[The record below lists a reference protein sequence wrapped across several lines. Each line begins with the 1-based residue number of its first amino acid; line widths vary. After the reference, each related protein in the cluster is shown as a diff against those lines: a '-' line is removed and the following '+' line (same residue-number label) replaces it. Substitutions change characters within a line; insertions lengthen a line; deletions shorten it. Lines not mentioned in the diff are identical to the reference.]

1 MSNVPVILVL
11 AAGLGSRYHGPRHK
25 LAEPLGDGSV
35 LGMTVRHA
43 IASGLPVVVVTTPG
57 LAEEAASLV
66 ARRDLVVLGS
76 PGGQPRGGMGDSI
89 AAGVG
94 ARASAPGW
102 LVLPGDMPLV
112 QPRTLQRVA
121 AALSA
126 HPIAFAQHRGRRG
139 HPVAFGGE
147 LYSELVRLQGDEGAR
162 RLLARYPTQAVE
174 VDDPG
179 VLVDLDTESDL
190 AALRARLSGRG
201 EGALAPSE

>member
-1 MSNVPVILVL
+1 MSNLPVVVVL
-11 AAGLGSRYHGPRHK
+11 AAGLGSRYLGPRHK
-25 LAEPLGDGSV
+25 LAESLGESSV

-43 IASGLPVVVVTTPG
+43 IASGLPLVVVTTPA
-57 LAEEAASLV
+57 LAEDAATMV

-76 PGGQPRGGMGDSI
+76 PGGQPRGGLGDSI

-112 QPRTLQRVA
+112 QPRSLQRVA
-121 AALSA
+121 AALGSQ
-126 HPIAFAQHRGRRG
+126 PIAYAQHLGRRG
-139 HPVAFGGE
+139 HPVAFGSE
-147 LYSELVRLQGDEGAR
+147 LYSELVRLKGDEGAR

-179 VLVDLDTESDL
+179 VLLDLDTEADL
-190 AALRARLSGRG
+190 VALRARLPGRD
-201 EGALAPSE
+201 ADLLTPSD